1 MNEFGLV
8 YRLTSFG
15 ESHGA
20 AVGGVVD
27 GVPSGLNLDIEEIQ
41 KELDRRKPGQS
52 DIVTKRKEK
61 DRVKILSGLFE
72 GVTTGMPI
80 GFIVE
85 NENQH
90 SADYSNIKNA
100 FRPSHADFTY
110 TYKYGIRDY
119 RGGGRSTARETISRV
134 VAGAIAK
141 QALRQMGITITAYT
155 SQVGDVSLT
164 GDYNQYNL
172 ADAEKNS
179 VRCPDEETAIRMESL
194 IKSDQKA
201 GDTVRGVV
209 S

>member
-52 DIVTKRKEK
+52 DIVTPRKEK
-61 DRVKILSGLFE
+61 DMVKILSGLFE

-110 TYKYGIRDY
+110 TSKYGIRDY
-119 RGGGRSTARETISRV
+119 RGGGRSSARETISRV
-134 VAGAIAK
+134 VAGAI
-141 QALRQMGITITAYT
+141 
-155 SQVGDVSLT
+155 SQ
-164 GDYNQYNL
+164 
-172 ADAEKNS
+172 
-179 VRCPDEETAIRMESL
+179 R
-194 IKSDQKA
+194 A
-201 GDTVRGVV
+201 GGGGGENIF